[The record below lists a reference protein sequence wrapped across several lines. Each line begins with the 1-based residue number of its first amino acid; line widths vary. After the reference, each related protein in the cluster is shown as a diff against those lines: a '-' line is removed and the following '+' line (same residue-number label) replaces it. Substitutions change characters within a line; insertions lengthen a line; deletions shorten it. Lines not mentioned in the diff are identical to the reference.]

1 MKSSIID
8 VPRKHTQA
16 DLFGISV
23 YQDAL
28 VKYIRLTDTPIT
40 IALQG
45 EWGSGKTSLMNL
57 LRYHLCEVDGA
68 PYYSIWINTWQ
79 YSLMKSPS
87 QAIISI
93 LEGIINQIGAL
104 NPNEQKWAESK
115 RKIGGLFK
123 KMASVGTK
131 VAAGAVGI
139 DGGLV
144 DELFDNGDGA
154 SATSDIM
161 QLKEEIAKLIDEA
174 LGKDSAKQGFTF
186 YIDDLDR
193 IDPPVAVEILEL
205 LKNIFDLEHCVF
217 ILAIDYD
224 VVIKGLKPKFGEL
237 TDANERE
244 FRSFFDKIIQLP
256 FSMPVA
262 SYSVDTF
269 LVDALRKIEFF
280 SNEELNDMTLAE
292 TLSEITQLSVG
303 TNPRSLKRLT
313 NTLALISII
322 NEIQNNNANS
332 HQERLSKTLNY
343 AMVCIQI
350 AYPYIYNQ
358 LTESPNYKEWNEK
371 VASRLKLRPLTELER
386 ETLDST
392 EEFDE
397 EWEKVVFR
405 MCQKETYLSNRVF
418 SVSSLLNKI
427 AELIND
433 DERLGEIIEA
443 TLEMSAVTNLKAF
456 DTPKKPKASEYPW
469 DVKLWGPIKDEIL
482 KAYPKA
488 RVTIP
493 KNGAPYMVVKSTANK
508 GKIECGITYGV
519 RASEVKVWM
528 YTTHIEEM
536 NDRIIDA
543 ISKLPADHIL
553 KTAEYGSYNRKVDWI
568 IRNQIDRTDS
578 SLVKWCADALIAMY
592 PVMEQI

>member
-8 VPRKHTQA
+8 VPRKHTQE
-16 DLFGISV
+16 DLFGIQV

-28 VKYIRLTDTPIT
+28 IEYIRLTDTPIT

-57 LRYHLCEVDGA
+57 LRYNLCEVESA
-68 PYYSIWINTWQ
+68 PYYPIWINTWQ
-79 YSLMKSPS
+79 YSLMKTPS

-104 NPNEQKWAESK
+104 NPSSQKWEDSK

-123 KMASVGTK
+123 KMAVVGTK

-139 DGGLV
+139 DKDYV
-144 DELFDNGDGA
+144 DEFFEGDAGA
-154 SATSDIM
+154 ASSDIM
-161 QLKEEIAKLIDEA
+161 QLKEEISKLIADA
-174 LGKDSAKQGFTF
+174 LSKDSTKQGFTF

-205 LKNIFDLEHCVF
+205 LKNIFDLEKCVF
-217 ILAIDYD
+217 VLAIDYD

-262 SYSVDTF
+262 SYNVDTF

-280 SNEELNDMTLAE
+280 NAEELNDSELAE
-292 TLSEITQLSVG
+292 TLSEITRLSVG
-303 TNPRSLKRLT
+303 SNPRSLKRLT

-322 NEIQNNNANS
+322 NRVQNGGETS
-332 HQERLSKTLNY
+332 EQKRLGKVLNY
-343 AMVCIQI
+343 ALVCMQI

-358 LTESPNYKEWNEK
+358 LTESPDFKSWNEK
-371 VASRLKLRPLTELER
+371 IASKLKLRKLTDAEIES
-386 ETLDST
+386 LDSI
-392 EEFDE
+392 EEFDD

-418 SVSSLLNKI
+418 SISSLFNKI
-427 AELIND
+427 AELVND
-433 DERLGEIIEA
+433 DEQLGEIIA
-443 TLEMSAVTNLKAF
+443 STLELSAVTNLKAF
-456 DTPKKPKASEYPW
+456 DGPVKKPTKFNRDTSSYKFNGKVYTKKTEFVHDVVMYYLSEHP
-469 DVKLWGPIKDEIL
+469 G
-482 KAYPKA
+482 
-488 RVTIP
+488 
-493 KNGAPYMVVKSTANK
+493 
-508 GKIECGITYGV
+508 
-519 RASEVKVWM
+519 
-528 YTTHIEEM
+528 TTHQQLKDAFSYKKNMDSVFLDYEEYLSILAEKGVVGFFGRRADVPTIQLADKKILICT
-536 NDRIIDA
+536 NWPTTVNGKPGDFAKLLDLLRSKLGYKIDA
-543 ISKLPADHIL
+543 
-553 KTAEYGSYNRKVDWI
+553 
-568 IRNQIDRTDS
+568 
-578 SLVKWCADALIAMY
+578 C
-592 PVMEQI
+592 